1 MFELMEQFFD
11 QYQEE
16 IARIALWVCNMAS
29 LTGGEN
35 MNGLNDELYCI
46 LRETFFFFQ
55 VSARNHCAQNLFHKL
70 VESPG

>member
-46 LRETFFFFQ
+46 LRETFFFFKFRLEIT
-55 VSARNHCAQNLFHKL
+55 VLKIYST
-70 VESPG
+70 S